1 MKKLLT
7 IVVLGLICSNV
18 VYAETWSCVYQFNNE
33 SRQMILERRG
43 NKFHQIFDSNTID
56 NIGMNIINE
65 TNNFIHLYRHID
77 SVFIVILDKPKKNF
91 VMVGL
96 NYKNS
101 TKVIEG
107 KCTIF

>member
-33 SRQMILERRG
+33 PKQVILERKG
-43 NKFHQIFDSNTID
+43 NKFHQFFDSNNID
-56 NIGMNIINE
+56 KRGMSIINE
-65 TNNFIHLYRHID
+65 TNNFIHLYSHIS

-96 NYKNS
+96 DYKNS